1 MFYLCV
7 TKQKDMYNF
16 KTASEIKSEI
26 KRLINVDVAIS
37 DNKIYKKQ
45 GKKYIVIDEKLGQ
58 LFCRKTNTLLRL
70 QFVQDINCNGAN
82 KSVMFI

>member
-1 MFYLCV
+1 
-7 TKQKDMYNF
+7 MYNF
-16 KTASEIKSEI
+16 KTATEIKSEI

-45 GKKYIVIDEKLGQ
+45 GKKYINIDEKLGQ

-70 QFVQDINCNGAN
+70 QFVQNIHPNGVS